1 MISLGIVSWID
12 SKGLFKEG
20 VDLVERIVLLK
31 YLRRNSFVGLTREIR
46 ARWKVNFISR
56 EFYIMEMLRLFHV
69 IRLRPL
75 RNLKLPILHFFFK
88 NELKKIT
95 RYNILKDVYI

>member
-1 MISLGIVSWID
+1 
-12 SKGLFKEG
+12 
-20 VDLVERIVLLK
+20 
-31 YLRRNSFVGLTREIR
+31 
-46 ARWKVNFISR
+46 
-56 EFYIMEMLRLFHV
+56 MEMLRLFHV